1 MRKKRFL
8 YILSLIMLA
17 TPLFTGCAES
27 DIDQLTEQADYQ
39 LTLSLTLPGDQV
51 KTRATEDGVD
61 AFNENVI
68 NRVDI
73 FLYPDGQTDQDAV
86 WVQANAPHTYSSSN
100 RQSTVATINMN
111 YSTFREL
118 FPNYE
123 GSNSPAQ
130 TCTVYA
136 LVNRPSDVSLPEH
149 TDVASLNA
157 LQLTS
162 TTFDTFTADGDVKTN
177 TIPTD
182 FVMSGMATDIELSA
196 DKKHLTGNVD
206 VYRTAAK
213 VSLELTNVADRVQS
227 DDGTTWYVP
236 DLSSIRV
243 ELINGVKKGYV
254 NQQGLSVSED
264 GYFTKRDIRMRALTA
279 AEAGAE
285 GHFGMDVPFYTYPND
300 WSQDMEHRSYLV
312 VVIRW
317 TPEGTSTI
325 TPTYYEIPINDADEQ
340 LQRNTHYKIK
350 MDIGVIGGLTPEES
364 VTLNTCSYIILPWGS
379 TTQNGGHE
387 LEDVK
392 VNLKRVRYLAVAE
405 SNIVMDNI
413 TSKQIYFSSSN
424 DVEIVN
430 LKLEQMSLK
439 DTNAAWESKWESST
453 YDVSERPFNV
463 VFKTTGD
470 GATYMLVEHEL
481 NNRMDETSDYTDYRI
496 TFRIQHSEEGYQDK
510 YYQDITII
518 QHPMI
523 YASAEQNSYYPSTDA
538 ANGNTFINNA
548 RNNAGF
554 GGSHGLTGNNKNPNR
569 YKITASALTT
579 DKYVIGD
586 PRLSVVNNA
595 LTGNYITGASTDVAN
610 WTAFVSRTN
619 NNKYYDDKTRYTRTN
634 YWGNVYYTENNNG
647 TYCTLEFYH
656 PAEESA
662 RTRSMLSPQYMIAS
676 SYGVTTA
683 ITKEN
688 ARKRC
693 ASYQEDGYPAGRWRL
708 PTSGEVEYCVQLSA
722 WGYIPILFGSEGS
735 ETTYWSANGSVT
747 VTYDADGSNGSLT
760 VNETANTNNTYYVR
774 CVYDT
779 WYWNGDNCNKNTFT
793 WGDRQQF

>member
-1 MRKKRFL
+1 MRKKRVL
-8 YILSLIMLA
+8 YILSLILLT

-27 DIDQLTEQADYQ
+27 DIDQLTEQTDYQ

-73 FLYPDGQTDQDAV
+73 FLYPDGQTGQDAV
-86 WVQANAPHTYSSSN
+86 WVQANASHTYSIAN

-111 YSTFREL
+111 YSTFRQL
-118 FPNYE
+118 FPNYD

-136 LVNRPSDVSLPEH
+136 LVNRPTDVSLPEH

-157 LQLTS
+157 LQLS
-162 TTFDTFTADGDVKTN
+162 CTTFEAITKNGDVKTN

-196 DKKHLTGNVD
+196 DKKHLSGNVD

-213 VSLELTNVADRVQS
+213 VSLELTNVASRVLS
-227 DDGTTWYVP
+227 DDGNTYYVP
-236 DLSSIRV
+236 DLTSIQV

-254 NQQGLSVSED
+254 NQHGLSLSD
-264 GYFTKRDIRMRALTA
+264 DDYFNKRGIRMRALTA
-279 AEAGAE
+279 EEAGAE
-285 GHFGMDVPFYTYPND
+285 GHYGMDVPFYTYPND
-300 WSQDMEHRSYLV
+300 WSQDMEHRSNLV

-379 TTQNGGHE
+379 TSRNGGHE
-387 LEDVK
+387 LEDVEVK
-392 VNLKRVRYLAVAE
+392 LKKVRYLAVGE

-413 TSKQIYFSSSN
+413 TSKQIYYSSSN

-439 DTNAAWESKWESST
+439 DTNAAWETKWESST
-453 YDVSERPFNV
+453 YDVPERPFNV

-523 YASAEQNSYYPSTDA
+523 YASAEQNSYYPSTA
-538 ANGNTFINNA
+538 ARNGNVFINGSRTTNDY
-548 RNNAGF
+548 

-586 PRLSVVNNA
+586 PRLSDVNNA
-595 LTGNYITGASTDVAN
+595 LTGNYITGASTAVDN
-610 WTAFVSRTN
+610 WATQTTSHLYPDGKTLN
-619 NNKYYDDKTRYTRTN
+619 YYGQGR
-634 YWGNVYYTENNNG
+634 
-647 TYCTLEFYH
+647 LQFYH

-676 SYGVTTA
+676 SYGVTND
-683 ITKEN
+683 INKQN
-688 ARKRC
+688 ARRRC

-708 PTSGEVEYCVQLSA
+708 PTSAEVEYCVQLSA

-747 VTYDADGSNGSLT
+747 VTYDENGENGDLT
-760 VNETANTNNTYYVR
+760 VNETANTNESYYVR

-779 WYWNGDNCNKNTFT
+779 WYWNGDNCDKNTFT

>member
-8 YILSLIMLA
+8 YILSLILLA
-17 TPLFTGCAES
+17 TPVFTGCAES
-27 DIDQLTEQADYQ
+27 DIDQLTEQTDYQ
-39 LTLSLTLPGDQV
+39 LTLNVTLPGDQV

-86 WVQANAPHTYSSSN
+86 WVQANAAHTYSSAN

-196 DKKHLTGNVD
+196 DKKHLSGNVD

-213 VSLELTNVADRVQS
+213 VSLELTNVADRVRS

-236 DLSSIRV
+236 DLTSIRV

-279 AEAGAE
+279 EEAGAE

-325 TPTYYEIPINDADEQ
+325 TPTYYEIPINDGEEELA
-340 LQRNTHYKIK
+340 RNTHYKIK
-350 MDIGVIGGLTPEES
+350 MDVGVIGGLTPEES

-387 LEDVK
+387 LEDVEAK
-392 VNLKRVRYLAVAE
+392 LK
-405 SNIVMDNI
+405 
-413 TSKQIYFSSSN
+413 K
-424 DVEIVN
+424 
-430 LKLEQMSLK
+430 
-439 DTNAAWESKWESST
+439 
-453 YDVSERPFNV
+453 
-463 VFKTTGD
+463 
-470 GATYMLVEHEL
+470 GA
-481 NNRMDETSDYTDYRI
+481 
-496 TFRIQHSEEGYQDK
+496 
-510 YYQDITII
+510 
-518 QHPMI
+518 
-523 YASAEQNSYYPSTDA
+523 
-538 ANGNTFINNA
+538 
-548 RNNAGF
+548 
-554 GGSHGLTGNNKNPNR
+554 
-569 YKITASALTT
+569 
-579 DKYVIGD
+579 
-586 PRLSVVNNA
+586 LS
-595 LTGNYITGASTDVAN
+595 
-610 WTAFVSRTN
+610 
-619 NNKYYDDKTRYTRTN
+619 
-634 YWGNVYYTENNNG
+634 
-647 TYCTLEFYH
+647 
-656 PAEESA
+656 
-662 RTRSMLSPQYMIAS
+662 
-676 SYGVTTA
+676 
-683 ITKEN
+683 
-688 ARKRC
+688 
-693 ASYQEDGYPAGRWRL
+693 GRR
-708 PTSGEVEYCVQLSA
+708 
-722 WGYIPILFGSEGS
+722 
-735 ETTYWSANGSVT
+735 
-747 VTYDADGSNGSLT
+747 
-760 VNETANTNNTYYVR
+760 
-774 CVYDT
+774 
-779 WYWNGDNCNKNTFT
+779 
-793 WGDRQQF
+793 